1 MYIKNIKILF
11 IVIVGLLLLTC
22 STDNGYQPNLMKPI
36 AKKNYHEI
44 LFALDKKYW
53 KGDLGKTIKNS
64 FEKLVKTTPLPYE
77 KEFYTDF
84 VVPNKI
90 LKNIKNNNCF
100 VFVQIENYN
109 SKNIVPVIKKDLW
122 ANGQLIV
129 ELKFKSEQAAINY
142 FKYKNNE
149 VKSIL
154 KTFNL
159 NKIQKS
165 FSDKNNINKEL
176 EKSMGLKFKLPDGI
190 KLNKKAKNFWW
201 WSSLEIQKDQ
211 NGSHEI
217 QKGIVLCQE
226 DYKNKNQFEKSEILS
241 VKDSL
246 GKAYLTGKRDSSFMK
261 TVENEISKTMD
272 TSFYINNKY
281 VKQIKGCWRMEND
294 KMGGPFL
301 SYSWLN

>member
-1 MYIKNIKILF
+1 MYLRIIKILF
-11 IVIVGLLLLTC
+11 MALVGLLFITC
-22 STDNGYQPNLMKPI
+22 SNNDGYQPHLMKPI

-53 KGDLGKTIKNS
+53 KGDLGKTIKSS

-100 VFVQIENYN
+100 VFIQIENYN
-109 SKNIVPVIKKDLW
+109 SKNVVPVIKKDLW

-149 VKSIL
+149 LKSIL

-159 NKIQKS
+159 NKVQKS
-165 FSDKNNINKEL
+165 FSDKNNIN
-176 EKSMGLKFKLPDGI
+176 
-190 KLNKKAKNFWW
+190 N
-201 WSSLEIQKDQ
+201 
-211 NGSHEI
+211 
-217 QKGIVLCQE
+217 
-226 DYKNKNQFEKSEILS
+226 
-241 VKDSL
+241 
-246 GKAYLTGKRDSSFMK
+246 
-261 TVENEISKTMD
+261 
-272 TSFYINNKY
+272 
-281 VKQIKGCWRMEND
+281 
-294 KMGGPFL
+294 
-301 SYSWLN
+301 